1 MSFASITLFDSILFA
16 ILFLFILYGLWMG
29 CQKQLPFVIALIGSY
44 VASAQYAGDIMP
56 PLEGII
62 ETPKIIFG
70 GLFIILL
77 ITSTLLLKLINVLLS
92 KIIQVTIVGWFDRFF
107 LGAPLALLKG
117 AALVV
122 VVIMFLAA
130 TLSPA
135 DQFFQKSLTTPY
147 LEQGIEM
154 ARKVI
159 VDPKVRNDLKPCKV
173 AVIPE
178 IPQDV
183 QEKQEKK
190 EEQKEPEE
198 QKEIMPPVPPHSQQI
213 QQEQQVENFQ
223 GLQESPQIQEFQES
237 EEDQDFQ
244 NPQLPPESE
253 GSLQMQEAQFPQ
265 DSHYQQ
271 DSEDSQQL

>member
-44 VASAQYAGDIMP
+44 VASAQYAGDLMP
-56 PLEGII
+56 HLNQFI

-77 ITSTLLLKLINVLLS
+77 ITSTLLLKLISVLLS

-154 ARKVI
+154 AREMI
-159 VDPKVRNDLKPCKV
+159 VDPEVRNDLKPCKI
-173 AVIPE
+173 AVIPA
-178 IPQDV
+178 IPQDI
-183 QEKQEKK
+183 QGKK
-190 EEQKEPEE
+190 EEQKKPEE

-223 GLQESPQIQEFQES
+223 GLQKAPQIQDS
-237 EEDQDFQ
+237 KEDQDFK

-253 GSLQMQEAQFPQ
+253 ESLQMQGLQELQESQFPQ
-265 DSHYQQ
+265 GQQ
-271 DSEDSQQL
+271 NSEDSQQL

>member
-44 VASAQYAGDIMP
+44 VASAQYAGDVMP
-56 PLEGII
+56 HLNQFI

-77 ITSTLLLKLINVLLS
+77 ITSTLLLKLISVLLS

-130 TLSPA
+130 TLSPD

-159 VDPKVRNDLKPCKV
+159 VDLKVRNDFRPYKV
-173 AVIPE
+173 AVIQS
-178 IPQDV
+178 IQQDV
-183 QEKQEKK
+183 QEKQE
-190 EEQKEPEE
+190 EQKDPEE
-198 QKEIMPPVPPHSQQI
+198 LMPPVPPHSQQE

-223 GLQESPQIQEFQES
+223 GLQESPQIQE
-237 EEDQDFQ
+237 DQDFQ
-244 NPQLPPESE
+244 EPQLPPEDE
-253 GSLQMQEAQFPQ
+253 GSPQMQEQQELQESQFPQ
-265 DSHYQQ
+265 N
-271 DSEDSQQL
+271 SEGLQ